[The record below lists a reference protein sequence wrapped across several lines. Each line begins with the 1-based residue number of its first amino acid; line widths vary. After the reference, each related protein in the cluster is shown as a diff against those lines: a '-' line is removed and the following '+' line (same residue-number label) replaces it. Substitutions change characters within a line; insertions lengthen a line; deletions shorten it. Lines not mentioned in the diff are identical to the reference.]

1 MTKQEL
7 ISAIEAEHAMLEAM
21 IDELS
26 TDQMTE
32 PNAVG
37 DWSVKDT
44 LAHLA
49 MWTSRN
55 VTVVYQAEQGQKP
68 AEIDAM
74 LDDYDALNA
83 ADYALQKERP
93 LERILADL
101 RGTHRQLL
109 RRLGAWNEVDLFDAA
124 RYSWLR
130 GQSLGDFLLDA
141 VGHVAQHRKLIEQWM
156 Q

>member
-1 MTKQEL
+1 
-7 ISAIEAEHAMLEAM
+7 LEAL
-21 IDELS
+21 IGALS
-26 TDQMTE
+26 TDQMNE

-37 DWSVKDT
+37 EWSVKDI

-74 LDDYDALNA
+74 LDDYEALNA
-83 ADYALQKERP
+83 ADYEVQKERP
-93 LERILADL
+93 LDRILADL
-101 RGTHRQLL
+101 RGTHKQLL
-109 RRLGAWNEVDLFDAA
+109 RRLGAWNEADLSDKA

-130 GQSLGDFLLDA
+130 GQSMGDFLVDG
-141 VGHVAQHRKLIEQWM
+141 VGHEAQHRKLIEQWKK
-156 Q
+156 